1 MTDNGTLRDHLAD
14 VINERNELLRKIELL
29 EAQIYKQGL
38 QLGFMERR
46 LMEYS
51 MKVESDRNRWRAT
64 AEVLARELGKVEYAD
79 AEYHNQ
85 EGLH

>member
-14 VINERNELLRKIELL
+14 VINERNELLRKIEQL

-46 LMEYS
+46 LAELTEQQS
-51 MKVESDRNRWRAT
+51 ALWKVDN
-64 AEVLARELGKVEYAD
+64 D
-79 AEYHNQ
+79 
-85 EGLH
+85 